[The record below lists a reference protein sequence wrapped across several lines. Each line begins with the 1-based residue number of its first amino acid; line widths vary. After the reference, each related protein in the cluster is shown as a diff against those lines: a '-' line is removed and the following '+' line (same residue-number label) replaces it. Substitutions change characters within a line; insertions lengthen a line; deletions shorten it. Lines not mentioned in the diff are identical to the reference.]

1 MGNPVRV
8 KVGQVARLSGVF
20 LVLGVLFI
28 AYVKEPEKAEI

>member
-1 MGNPVRV
+1 LAKWLDFMRGNV
-8 KVGQVARLSGVF
+8 

>member
-1 MGNPVRV
+1 
-8 KVGQVARLSGVF
+8 VARLSGAF